1 MLRLWNRHQNAAATH
16 GHCPCQHRSDVLFLS
31 HVTSLHHKSDWQ
43 SLGHG
48 QNLHLSCERSIPRGE
63 TISGPSLPKPRAGAA
78 GQLERMKNVHYFAFM
93 GTSNSLWTWTPGISP
108 QNFLCSLNH
117 PGIKGKHIVSMLHD
131 PAFLPISYTLS
142 IPWIH
147 LLLSRSTSITWIQD
161 FLLRIFLNGLTHY
174 SFVEI

>member
-1 MLRLWNRHQNAAATH
+1 MATA
-16 GHCPCQHRSDVLFLS
+16 
-31 HVTSLHHKSDWQ
+31 HVSTGLMCSSFPMSPASTVSLMDKVRVMDRICIWAV
-43 SLGHG
+43 
-48 QNLHLSCERSIPRGE
+48 RGA
-63 TISGPSLPKPRAGAA
+63 SPVGRPSLAHLCQSQ
-78 GQLERMKNVHYFAFM
+78 GQVLLGSWKEWKNVHYFAFI
-93 GTSNSLWTWTPGISP
+93 GTSNSLWTWTPGFSP

-117 PGIKGKHIVSMLHD
+117 PGIKGKDIVSMLYY

-147 LLLSRSTSITWIQD
+147 LLLSRSTSMTWIQD